1 MLKTTNE
8 VFPGFP
14 DTAQDFF
21 VGLAADNSKDYWQAN
36 RQRFETEIREPMTA
50 LAAALEPHV
59 GSLRLFRMNR
69 DVRFSKDKSP
79 YKTQQGALHDR
90 ANGGVFYLHLDADGL
105 LVASGDHVMAR
116 DQLGRFR
123 DMVADDRTGPA
134 FLEVIDTLTADG
146 LTVGGGIR
154 DPLKTAPRGY
164 AKDHPRIAWLRWKGA
179 VAGRRI
185 DDADRL
191 ASPDLVDE
199 IVRFHDASAPLLK
212 LLDRHVG
219 PSSEPRPER

>member
-1 MLKTTNE
+1 MPKTTTRT
-8 VFPGFP
+8 FTGFSDAAP
-14 DTAQDFF
+14 AFF

-36 RQRFETEIREPMTA
+36 RQRFETEIREPMMA

-79 YKTQQGALHDR
+79 YKTQQGVLHDR

-116 DQLGRFR
+116 DQLECFR
-123 DMVADDRTGPA
+123 EMVADDRTGPA

-146 LTVGGGIR
+146 LTVGGGIQ
-154 DPLKTAPRGY
+154 DPLTGTPRGY
-164 AKDHPRIAWLRWKGA
+164 ARDHPRIAWLRWKGA

-185 DDADRL
+185 DDPERL

-219 PSSEPRPER
+219 ASTEPRPER

>member
-1 MLKTTNE
+1 MPKTTNE
-8 VFPGFP
+8 AFAGFP
-14 DTAQDFF
+14 DSAQDFF

-50 LAAALEPHV
+50 LAAALEPRV

-90 ANGGVFYLHLDADGL
+90 ASGGVFYLHLDADGL

-134 FLEVIDTLTADG
+134 FLEVIEELTSAG
-146 LTVGGGIR
+146 LTVGGGIQA
-154 DPLKTAPRGY
+154 PLKTSPRGY

-185 DDADRL
+185 DDPERL

-199 IVRFHDASAPLLK
+199 IVRFHDASAPLRK